1 MQTYNNYSQ
10 EVQGV
15 SRQFNPSVVWKAEL
29 LTLAAVFALATVLN
43 HQYWLVAVIA
53 LLTVAFNYFA
63 PIAAGEREL
72 SPTGFGPSLYT
83 LNGIGTS
90 MLKAPFS
97 QLDDVRYQFFTIA
110 YMPILPL
117 DCYWA
122 SKTDSEP
129 GLMGW
134 SSSYS
139 IRGRLNMNALE
150 LLNIY
155 LVWWSPVALFVSLIA
170 ASA

>member
-10 EVQGV
+10 EIHGV
-15 SRQFNPSVVWKAEL
+15 NSQLNPSMVWKAEL
-29 LTLAAVFALATVLN
+29 LTLVAVSVLATVLN

-53 LLTVAFNYFA
+53 LLMVAFNYFA
-63 PIAAGEREL
+63 PIADSEREL
-72 SPTGFGPSLYT
+72 SPIDDTPSLYT

-90 MLKAPFS
+90 MVKAPFS
-97 QLDDVRYQFFTIA
+97 QLSDVRYQFFTIA

-122 SKTDSEP
+122 SKTHSDTE
-129 GLMGW
+129 LMGW
-134 SSSYS
+134 SSCYR
-139 IRGRLNMNALE
+139 IGGRLNMNALE

-155 LVWWSPVALFVSLIA
+155 LVWWSPVVLFVSLIA
-170 ASA
+170 ASV